1 MNPAVPVSVR
11 KVLKRGAAKRGF
23 YDDGQTLSNNG
34 TRGKA
39 GPLGANIYVA
49 NACFKRDVLR
59 IETSD
64 LHKNSKQTSL
74 GIKD

>member
-34 TRGKA
+34 TSGKA
-39 GPLGANIYVA
+39 GPLGSKLCVA
-49 NACFKRDVLR
+49 NVGFKRDVLW
-59 IETSD
+59 IPTSD
-64 LHKNSKQTSL
+64 LDKGQE
-74 GIKD
+74 